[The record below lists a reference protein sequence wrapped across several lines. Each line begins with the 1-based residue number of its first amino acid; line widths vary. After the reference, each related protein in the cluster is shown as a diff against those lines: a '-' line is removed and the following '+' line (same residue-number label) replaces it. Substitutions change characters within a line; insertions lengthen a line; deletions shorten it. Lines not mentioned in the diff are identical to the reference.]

1 MPLFQSVSS
10 SQPRNNGFPA
20 VYYNRSV
27 QLVLGLDLDR
37 IVCYVPFCIKLLS
50 LSRILRVSQVVCV
63 SSFLS
68 LQGSLPL
75 CGSMT
80 IVYSSADKYLGC
92 FQFGFLLIN
101 MQ

>member
-10 SQPRNNGFPA
+10 SQPRGNGYPA

-27 QLVLGLDLDR
+27 QPVLGLDLSG
-37 IVCYVPFCIKLLS
+37 IICFVPFCIKLLS
-50 LSRILRVSQVVCV
+50 LSRILRVSQAVCI

-92 FQFGFLLIN
+92 FQFWFY
-101 MQ
+101 